1 MNRARLDLRW
11 PLLASLGVAALSCR
25 TPEAPASIPPGAKT
39 SPSLAA
45 RDNAGDNAED
55 SADGAASEEVSEL
68 AAYIAANYTKTESRI
83 PMRDGTELFTAI
95 FSPKNAVGPVPMM
108 LMRTPY
114 SVDPYG
120 PTGMPSKIGP
130 SEALTHEGWIFV
142 HQDVR
147 GCFMSG
153 GEFVNITPHIAAKR
167 GKQDV
172 DESTDTYDTIEWL
185 LANVQGHN
193 GRVGQWGIS
202 YPGFYAAAGMINAHP
217 ALVAVSPQAPI
228 ADWFF
233 DDFHHHGAFF
243 LPHAFNFWA
252 RFGVKRDGLTKEWPP
267 RFEYGTPD
275 GYRFFQDLGPLTNV
289 NERHFEGKIDIWNE
303 AIEHPN
309 YDDFWQ
315 ARNLLPHLHDVAPA
329 VMVVGGWFDAEDLYG
344 PLNIYRSIEEKNA
357 KVDNRLVMGPW
368 RHGGWGRS
376 EGDRLGDIPF
386 GANTAAD
393 YRAKIEAPFFRQHLA
408 DGPAPAAY
416 EARVFQTGDN
426 TWRSF
431 EQWPPKTKS
440 AHYYAA
446 ADGELTTN
454 APKQRRA
461 FEQWTSDPKHPVP
474 YTEMVSNGMNAL
486 YMVEDQR
493 FASRRTDVVTF
504 RSAPL
509 AEATTLA
516 GPIIADLWVSTSGSG
531 SDWVVKVIDQFPA
544 DGGVF
549 KHQDGTEIPSGD
561 YEMMVRSEVIRGR
574 FRGGLDKPVP
584 FSPNKPTQVSVPL
597 QDVLHTFGKGHRI
610 VVQLHST
617 WFPLVDINPHHYAA
631 NVFKAKASDF
641 VSATQ
646 RVYRDAAHPTKLD
659 VQVLVDAPK

>member
-1 MNRARLDLRW
+1 MNRARFDLRW
-11 PLLASLGVAALSCR
+11 PLVTSLGIAALSCR
-25 TPEAPASIPPGAKT
+25 TPETPASIPPAAPA
-39 SPSLAA
+39 SASLET
-45 RDNAGDNAED
+45 DDDVGDD
-55 SADGAASEEVSEL
+55 SEGASEEVSEL

-120 PTGMPSKIGP
+120 PTGMPGKIGP
-130 SEALTHEGWIFV
+130 SEELTHEGWIFV

-153 GEFVNITPHIAAKR
+153 GEFVNMTPHIAAKR

-243 LPHAFNFWA
+243 LPHAFNFLA
-252 RFGVKRDGLTKEWPP
+252 RFGIKRDGLTKEWPP
-267 RFEYGTPD
+267 RFEHGTPD
-275 GYRFFQDLGPLTNV
+275 GYRFFQDLGPLSNV
-289 NERHFEGKIDIWNE
+289 NEHHFEGKIAFWNK

-344 PLNIYRSIEEKNA
+344 SLNIYRSIEAKNP

-368 RHGGWGRS
+368 RRGGWGRS

-393 YRAKIEAPFFRQHLA
+393 YRAKIEAPFFRQHLPT
-408 DGPAPAAY
+408 GPHRLHSRRACSRPGTI
-416 EARVFQTGDN
+416 RGVVSSSGHQ
-426 TWRSF
+426 
-431 EQWPPKTKS
+431 PPKAS
-440 AHYYAA
+440 S
-446 ADGELTTN
+446 TT
-454 APKQRRA
+454 PPR
-461 FEQWTSDPKHPVP
+461 
-474 YTEMVSNGMNAL
+474 TEN
-486 YMVEDQR
+486 
-493 FASRRTDVVTF
+493 
-504 RSAPL
+504 
-509 AEATTLA
+509 
-516 GPIIADLWVSTSGSG
+516 
-531 SDWVVKVIDQFPA
+531 
-544 DGGVF
+544 
-549 KHQDGTEIPSGD
+549 
-561 YEMMVRSEVIRGR
+561 
-574 FRGGLDKPVP
+574 
-584 FSPNKPTQVSVPL
+584 
-597 QDVLHTFGKGHRI
+597 
-610 VVQLHST
+610 
-617 WFPLVDINPHHYAA
+617 
-631 NVFKAKASDF
+631 
-641 VSATQ
+641 
-646 RVYRDAAHPTKLD
+646 
-659 VQVLVDAPK
+659 